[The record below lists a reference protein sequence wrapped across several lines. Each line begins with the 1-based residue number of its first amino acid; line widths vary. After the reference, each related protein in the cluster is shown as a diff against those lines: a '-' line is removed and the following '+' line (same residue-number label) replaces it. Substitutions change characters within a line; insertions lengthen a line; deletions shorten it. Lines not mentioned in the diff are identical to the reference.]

1 MADGARTA
9 EEQLASGKDRLP
21 PGRHGLPR
29 TFVAENQRERLLNG
43 VVEAVAEHG
52 YNATTIGAIA
62 EAAKI
67 SRRTF
72 YEHFKDKENCFLAA
86 YEMID
91 AHVRASMQAAADP
104 AEPWPEQVRASLAAL
119 LDVLSRDLA
128 VARFYLIEPLAAGGE
143 IAARYRDAM
152 QLLAGT
158 IRPQAGPADL
168 DVEVRDQ
175 VLMGGIAT
183 LVARRLNAGEPRRLP
198 ELLPD
203 LTELA
208 LAPYLGR
215 EEARRHARESAI

>member
-1 MADGARTA
+1 MAEGARTA
-9 EEQLASGKDRLP
+9 AQQLAAGEDRLP

-52 YNATTIGAIA
+52 YNATTIGKITA
-62 EAAKI
+62 AAKI

-72 YEHFKDKENCFLAA
+72 YEYFEGKEDCFLAA
-86 YEMID
+86 YEMVD
-91 AHVRASMQAAADP
+91 AHVRESMLAAGA
-104 AEPWPEQVRASLAAL
+104 AGEPWPEQVGERLAAL

-128 VARFYLIEPLAAGGE
+128 VARFYLVEPLAAGGD

-152 QLLAGT
+152 QLLAET
-158 IRPQAGPADL
+158 IRPQPAPSEMNF
-168 DVEVRDQ
+168 EVRDQ

-183 LVARRLNAGEPRRLP
+183 LITRRLNSGEAAKLNQ
-198 ELLPD
+198 LLPD
-203 LTELA
+203 LIELA

-215 EEARRHARESAI
+215 DEARRTARSKL

>member
-1 MADGARTA
+1 MAEDGRAAAQRA
-9 EEQLASGKDRLP
+9 ALDKDRLP

-29 TFVAENQRERLLNG
+29 EFVAENQRERLLNG
-43 VVEAVAEHG
+43 VVEAVAERG
-52 YNATTIGAIA
+52 YSATTIGAIA
-62 EAAKI
+62 EASKI

-72 YEHFKDKENCFLAA
+72 YEHFKDKQACFLAA

-91 AHVRASMQAAADP
+91 AHVRGSMLAAGDP
-104 AEPWPEQVRASLAAL
+104 AEPWPEQVHQRLAAL

-128 VARFYLIEPLAAGGE
+128 VARFYLTEPLAAGGE

-152 QLLAGT
+152 QLLAET
-158 IRPQAGPADL
+158 IRPEAGPSDL

-183 LVARRLNAGEPRRLP
+183 LIARRLNAGDPQRLP

-203 LTELA
+203 LTELV
-208 LAPYLGR
+208 LAPYMGR
-215 EEARRHARESAI
+215 VEARRFALEAAV

>member
-1 MADGARTA
+1 MADGARA
-9 EEQLASGKDRLP
+9 AAQQLASGKDRLP

-52 YNATTIGAIA
+52 YNATTIGKIT

-72 YEHFKDKENCFLAA
+72 YEYFEGKEDCFLAA

-91 AHVRASMQAAADP
+91 DHVRASMLAAGDP
-104 AEPWPEQVRASLAAL
+104 AAPWPEQVEARLGAL

-128 VARFYLIEPLAAGGE
+128 VARFYLTEPLAAGGE
-143 IAARYRDAM
+143 ISARYRDAM
-152 QLLAGT
+152 QLLAAT
-158 IRPQAGPADL
+158 IRPPGGPADMN
-168 DVEVRDQ
+168 VEVRDQ

-183 LVARRLNAGEPRRLP
+183 LIARRLNAGEPARLP

-203 LTELA
+203 LTA
-208 LAPYLGR
+208 LVLRPY
-215 EEARRHARESAI
+215 